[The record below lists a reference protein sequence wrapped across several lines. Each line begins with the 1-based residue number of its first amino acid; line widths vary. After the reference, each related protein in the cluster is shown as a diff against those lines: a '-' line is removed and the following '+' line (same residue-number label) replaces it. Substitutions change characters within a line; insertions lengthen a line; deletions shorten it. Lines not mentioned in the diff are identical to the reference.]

1 MGLDDANIPP
11 KANAPSEWA
20 TEVQCRVMNHDAVKQ
35 RGQSGSARVFIDGQW
50 KFWQTEGTDDMTDWG
65 TEGTDDMTDLRIAQ
79 KPINK
84 GESLQDAFMLNG
96 GSYRPP
102 LTGKT
107 DKQIVVKDANSN
119 LCTFHDVL
127 REPHNHLRAKPGCW
141 KVIDK
146 GNDSEQVGLG
156 WSVLF
161 VPCPA
166 DQDSVEIALQ
176 TNYYQATSEKN
187 PNKVWCVNYGSGPMI
202 AAGSTPGGY
211 QFHMNRNEAGKP
223 CYVKVRVSNIEASD
237 RLGELS
243 EMSLANRQ
251 TAVAEKLTNAG
262 DIITLCQVPFMPDD
276 QRPLE
281 SNYIDPLAVSEE
293 SDSAVYRSLSAG
305 ALTVELESGSEIA
318 MDEEHSNLPHIKDPM
333 FYVDGGHRRAAGMPR
348 IDKIK
353 VIAVKGGEVTDEIIT
368 MASDW
373 LHERNAGQMLPLEHV
388 AAVQI
393 AQQNVLPN
401 SAKYEQYLNL
411 NRNTRPAADEN
422 ETPPAKL
429 LKSETRPVDN

>member
-1 MGLDDANIPP
+1 MGFDSANDIPP

-20 TEVQCRVMNHDAVKQ
+20 TEVQRRVMSHGGVKQ
-35 RGQSGSARVFIDGQW
+35 RGQSGSARAYIDINWGSS
-50 KFWQTEGTDDMTDWG
+50 WG
-65 TEGTDDMTDLRIAQ
+65 TGGTNDMTDLRIAQ
-79 KPINK
+79 KPINE

-107 DKQIVVKDANSN
+107 DKQLVVKDANSN

-127 REPHNHLRAKPGCW
+127 REPHNHLRSKPGCW

-146 GNDSEQVGLG
+146 GNDSEGVGLA

-211 QFHMNRNEAGKP
+211 QFHMNRNEAGKS

-276 QRPLE
+276 ERPLE
-281 SNYIDPLAVSEE
+281 SNYIDPHAVSEE
-293 SDSAVYRSLSAG
+293 SNAAVYRSLSAG

-353 VIAVKGGEVTDEIIT
+353 VIAVKGEVTDEIIA

-373 LHERNAGQMLPLEHV
+373 LHERNAGQLLPLEDV

-393 AQQNVLPN
+393 AQQSVLPN
-401 SAKYEQYLNL
+401 STKYEQYLNQ

-422 ETPPAKL
+422 ETPLAKL